1 MKDFTLVR
9 KPTRSKNIDYSKPG
23 AYFVT
28 ICTHGR
34 KHLLSKIENVSKQ
47 CCNEVW
53 HINREAGSASY
64 SPTSAGGFI
73 VNFPEL
79 RLTEIGKTV
88 EDKLIAVS
96 ERFSNI
102 RIDEYVIMPNHIH
115 AIVFMDEYCGK
126 SARDLNDVVRV
137 FKSLASRECKVK
149 YQIDRLFQRSYHDHL
164 IKDKDDYLKI
174 ARYIRDNPKTWF
186 YNRYYNK

>member
-1 MKDFTLVR
+1 MLLPLRLDEANVHLKDFTLVR

-53 HINREAGSASY
+53 HINREAGAASY

-88 EDKLIAVS
+88 EDK
-96 ERFSNI
+96 
-102 RIDEYVIMPNHIH
+102 
-115 AIVFMDEYCGK
+115 
-126 SARDLNDVVRV
+126 
-137 FKSLASRECKVK
+137 
-149 YQIDRLFQRSYHDHL
+149 
-164 IKDKDDYLKI
+164 DDYLKI

-186 YNRYYNK
+186 YDRYYNK